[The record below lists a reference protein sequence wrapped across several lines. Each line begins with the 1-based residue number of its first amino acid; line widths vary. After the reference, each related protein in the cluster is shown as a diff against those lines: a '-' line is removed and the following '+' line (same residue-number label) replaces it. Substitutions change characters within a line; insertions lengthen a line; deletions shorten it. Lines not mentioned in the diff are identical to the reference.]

1 MYLLLDIGN
10 TREKAAL
17 FNADSITALPQLT
30 ADSLKQLPLI
40 AVYFACVANDSRL
53 SAVKVRL
60 ELDHIPWRQ
69 VCSEAQAFGVTNCYA
84 EPHLL
89 GVDRWLAL
97 LGAQKLFA
105 GKAVMIVDAGTAL
118 TIDWLD
124 EQGNIP
130 PLYVIKRNPAKNQLV
145 VGLKPST
152 ETNTFEVTNLHQ
164 INPKI
169 DLESLPLKVRIRHT
183 GQLVDCQVQAKNNT
197 LLVKTSEPLQ
207 GVAEGQFAVF
217 YTEEFISSLQKAKYL
232 CLGGGTIT

>member
-40 AVYFACVANDSRL
+40 AVYFACVANDSRP

-124 EQGNIP
+124 EQGIHQGGWIMPGLRLQQQSVVQQTAKVFNKELLDARVIP
-130 PLYVIKRNPAKNQLV
+130 GRETVSCLQNGCLAAVIGAIQQGWLLGRAERLVLTGGDALYLKPQLADLV
-145 VGLKPST
+145 VT
-152 ETNTFEVTNLHQ
+152 T
-164 INPKI
+164 
-169 DLESLPLKVRIRHT
+169 
-183 GQLVDCQVQAKNNT
+183 
-197 LLVKTSEPLQ
+197 EPLLIFQ
-207 GVAEGQFAVF
+207 GLAR
-217 YTEEFISSLQKAKYL
+217 YIDH
-232 CLGGGTIT
+232 